1 VFIKQYSSLGAK
13 VAGKF
18 TANQIADIV
27 FDGTDFVMIDQLP
40 YGDFG
45 MGLIDGGAIIT
56 NANNLTAT
64 GVYRVGP
71 SWTGSPY
78 AGTAGEN
85 QGSIFHRSCF
95 DDTTYE
101 LQIFQSM
108 ITDDLLFRK
117 KASNVWQPWNTVIS
131 SANLLGNLYGI
142 GQVGG
147 GVVVTDADALAPTGV
162 YTVGPSWT
170 GSPYSGVNGLNQG
183 SVFHRSS
190 FSATAYAVQMFQG
203 MTSDDIKFRRK
214 AAGVWQPWVTVYHTG
229 NLGPALV
236 PTGAVSYMA
245 TTTVPN
251 GFIKRNG
258 AAVSRTT
265 YAALFAVIGTTFG
278 AGDGSTT
285 FNVPDARGEF
295 DRGWD
300 DSRGIDPGRAF
311 GSLQLDSFA
320 SHTHAQDTRTILGVA
335 GAAAQVGGSNGTNG
349 GVTQATGGS
358 ETRPRNVA
366 YMAVIKY

>member
-1 VFIKQYSSLGAK
+1 
-13 VAGKF
+13 
-18 TANQIADIV
+18 
-27 FDGTDFVMIDQLP
+27 MIDQLP

-45 MGLIDGGAIIT
+45 MGLTDGGAVIA

-71 SWTGSPY
+71 TWVGSPY
-78 AGTAGEN
+78 SGTAPEN

-108 ITDDLLFRK
+108 NTDDLLFRK

-131 SANLLGNLYGI
+131 SANILGNLYGI
-142 GQVGG
+142 GQTGG
-147 GVVVTDADALAPTGV
+147 GVVVTDADVLVPTGV

-170 GSPYSGVNGLNQG
+170 GSPYSGANGLNQG
-183 SVFHRSS
+183 SVFHRSN
-190 FSATAYAVQMFQG
+190 FSGNTYATQMFQG

-214 AAGVWQPWVTVYHTG
+214 TAGAWQPWVTVYHTG

-300 DSRGIDPGRAF
+300 DSRGIDPGRAL
-311 GSLQLDSFA
+311 GSFQVDSFA
-320 SHTHAQDTRTILGVA
+320 SHTHPQDSRTVLGVT
-335 GAAAQVGGSNGTNG
+335 GAAAQLGGTNG
-349 GVTQATGGS
+349 INGGTTQATGGT